1 MANEELEQRGLLV
14 NGRLKGKFFGD
25 FEEINIGNTTLEELV
40 RRGLAAV
47 LPNSINFP
55 FQEFKPPIKVSL
67 ARPDVVYARRVG
79 DSLLPVAVREAKS
92 SKKRQGSKSVIGA
105 AEQSLF
111 YAKALHSKVSVIYKG
126 NEPVYIDVD
135 ASFKEGRVVF
145 IDNESP
151 WNPGTLLHLVNGSPS
166 ASQDPKPLAE
176 KIWQIIWHATKQEPK
191 VCLLTFVE
199 IFVLKFLSDNY
210 GTMPKAKSFYEL
222 TRDPQEFNESHQTT
236 PIEYY
241 VKTIR
246 PYIKTLFPDNV
257 LADENGLPELFGLKT
272 IVSKTSIIN
281 GFAFLK
287 SSKES
292 IHDFNRT
299 FIEIL
304 LEFEKFG
311 KLVNID
317 SEFKLRLYETFLKRS
332 ARQQKLGQF
341 FTPRN
346 VVRPMIQMAR
356 LSSLN
361 DGAVVLDPAAGV
373 GGFVLEP
380 MLFSDSLSDN
390 LKFVNGLPERAI
402 KTIGVDVDDDL
413 HLLAKANML
422 LHLVEQVRAPQV
434 SLDGLNKAMAQT
446 FVLMRENKTLGSLQY
461 PPQSTVDVILTNP
474 PYVTDGS
481 SEYRKALADVGTA
494 RPRNATPKK
503 AGEESDSL
511 DLVEYYQGCGLGVE
525 SLFMRYISKAL
536 KPGGRAFVVLPLGFL
551 NRTEEGPKKKI
562 LDECNILASIQLP
575 PNTFFN
581 TAQKTYILALE
592 RRRTKADS
600 RPQILCG
607 LARTIGETLDWR
619 RTPEPEKNDLARIA
633 EQFVAWVEADPKQR
647 DAVASIATGTGL
659 IKFADPDNFSAKC
672 RWDVT
677 RFWSD
682 DELVALGERN
692 KAIDKASF
700 LDEAETRLDEVR
712 AELLAARENLK
723 EIQSQNTSLVALD
736 DENFFKVY
744 SGDRIKTSSVK
755 ENPGDIPV
763 YSCFKDKDI
772 VKGRIDEA
780 WLKKHQIAIEE
791 AGFVTVN
798 ANGASVGKVFVR
810 GERCAIT
817 DDVIIVRPTDKVAK
831 SIDLR
836 YLSFRLREVVAEGGF
851 LYEAKLFQARVKEL
865 SVKLPLLGDGSFDLE
880 AQRKIADAESRVD
893 ELVRKLSELGAWSS
907 ESRLY

>member
-14 NGRLKGKFFGD
+14 NGQLKGKPFGD
-25 FEEINIGNTTLEELV
+25 FEEINIGNTSLDELV

-47 LPNSINFP
+47 LPASISFP
-55 FQEFKPPIKVSL
+55 FQEFKPPKKVAL
-67 ARPDVVYARRVG
+67 AKPDFVYARRVG
-79 DSLLPVAVREAKS
+79 DSLMPVAVREAKS
-92 SKKRQGSKSVIGA
+92 VKKRQSDKDVVRA

-111 YAKALHSKVSVIYKG
+111 YAKALHSKVSIIYKG
-126 NEPVYIDVD
+126 DEAAYVDVD

-145 IDNESP
+145 VEKASP
-151 WNPGTLLHLVNGSPS
+151 WNPGTLQHLVNGSPS
-166 ASQDPKPLAE
+166 ATQDPKPLAE

-210 GTMPKAKSFYEL
+210 AGLPTAKSFYEL
-222 TRDPQEFNESHQTT
+222 TRDPQEFNDAHQTT

-257 LADENGLPELFGLKT
+257 LTDEKGLPELFGLKT

-287 SSKES
+287 SSTDS
-292 IHDFNRT
+292 INDFNRT
-299 FIEIL
+299 FVEIL
-304 LEFEKFG
+304 SEFEKFG
-311 KLVNID
+311 KLINID

-356 LSSLN
+356 LSSLPK
-361 DGAVVLDPAAGV
+361 GAVVLDPAAGV

-380 MLFSDSLSDN
+380 MLFSDALSDN
-390 LKFVNGLPERAI
+390 LKFVNGLPARDI

-446 FVLMRENKTLGSLQY
+446 FVLMKENKTLGSLQY
-461 PPQSTVDVILTNP
+461 PPQSNVDVILTNP

-481 SEYRKALADVGTA
+481 SEYRKALSDVETIRA
-494 RPRNATPKK
+494 RNPKPQQD
-503 AGEESDSL
+503 GEAPASL
-511 DLVEYYQGCGLGVE
+511 ALVDYYQGCGLGVE

-551 NRTEEGPKKKI
+551 NRTEEGPKRQI
-562 LDECNILASIQLP
+562 LDQCNILASIQLP

-581 TAQKTYILALE
+581 TSQKTYILALE

-600 RPQILCG
+600 RPKVLCG

-659 IKFADPDNFSAKC
+659 IKFADSDSFSAKS
-672 RWDVT
+672 RWDIP

-682 DELVALGERN
+682 AELVALGERN
-692 KAIDKASF
+692 KAIDKANF
-700 LDEAETRLDEVR
+700 LDEAEIRLNEIQ
-712 AELLAARENLK
+712 AELLAAREDLK
-723 EIQSQNTSLVALD
+723 ELQALSTTLVALD
-736 DENFFKVY
+736 DEKMFKVY
-744 SGDRIKTSSVK
+744 SGHRIKTSSVK

-772 VKGRIDEA
+772 VKGNIDEA
-780 WLKKHQIAIEE
+780 WLKKNQIAIEKK
-791 AGFVTVN
+791 GFVTVN

-810 GERCAIT
+810 EERCAIT
-817 DDVIIVRPTDKVAK
+817 DDVIIVRPAEKVAK

-836 YLSFRLREVVAEGGF
+836 YLAFRLREVVAEGGF

-865 SVKLPLLGDGSFDLE
+865 SVKLPLLADGSFDME
-880 AQRKIADAESRVD
+880 AQKKIADAESRVD
-893 ELVRKLSELGAWSS
+893 ELVRKLGDLGTWSS
-907 ESRLY
+907 EARLY